1 MKGVKMKYQSCL
13 GTIAL
18 LFGLFIFVGAVEA
31 GDSFQIIVHF
41 ENPNESINLKK
52 MKKIF
57 LGKIKAWPKSK
68 NKIALVDLPDDS
80 PAKKEFSKKIFGK
93 SADYMSAHWQ
103 KQIFGARGKAPKKV
117 SSAQE
122 AIQAV
127 AQNPNAVGYVA
138 GSVKLSEPNI
148 KLLTKKTKK
157 SSGDLSW

>member
-1 MKGVKMKYQSCL
+1 MKYQNCL
-13 GTIAL
+13 GVIIL
-18 LFGLFIFVGAVEA
+18 LFGLFIFSCPAEA
-31 GDSFQIIVHF
+31 GKAFQVIVHF
-41 ENPNESINLKK
+41 ENPNESLDLKK

-80 PAKKEFSKKIFGK
+80 PAKKEFSEKILGK
-93 SADYMSAHWQ
+93 SVEYMSAHWQ

-117 SSAQE
+117 SSAPE
-122 AIQAV
+122 AIQAI
-127 AQNPNAVGYVA
+127 AQDPDAVGYVA

-148 KLLTKKTKK
+148 KLLTGKAKK